1 MRITTNRC
9 RRKLSINQQTWR
21 TEMPKRNRRR
31 YNKSKMLVEKV
42 KTSTVTISIN
52 KMKKKK
58 TRRNSERFLM
68 RSTPVAFLTNH
79 LLYLYEKY
87 EEANNERFFCF
98 ICTIS

>member
-9 RRKLSINQQTWR
+9 RRKSSINQQTWR

-52 KMKKKK
+52 KMKKNYPDLFYKVSSMVK
-58 TRRNSERFLM
+58 IIDTR
-68 RSTPVAFLTNH
+68 
-79 LLYLYEKY
+79 
-87 EEANNERFFCF
+87 
-98 ICTIS
+98 

>member
-9 RRKLSINQQTWR
+9 RRKSSINQQTWR

-52 KMKKKK
+52 KMKKNYPDLFYKVSSMVEIID
-58 TRRNSERFLM
+58 TR
-68 RSTPVAFLTNH
+68 
-79 LLYLYEKY
+79 
-87 EEANNERFFCF
+87 
-98 ICTIS
+98 